1 MINDR
6 TIHCPCCGAPITGNE
21 CQYCGCVIY
30 DFADI
35 DLTGKPSYIR
45 INTDYGI
52 FCGKVVSTSESSINL
67 YNDTVDAVD
76 SIGNIMCRLNRNISC
91 QISLKLDCVVDGGN
105 LFTVVPKDR
114 PYKTALDDWGK

>member
-45 INTDYGI
+45 INTDYGF
-52 FCGKVVSTSESSINL
+52 FCAKVIATSEYRINIDRDEIDFTDVN
-67 YNDTVDAVD
+67 YNVVFKFCK
-76 SIGNIMCRLNRNISC
+76 SISC
-91 QISLKLDCVVDGGN
+91 KISLELDCVVDGGN

-114 PYKTALDDWGK
+114 PYKTALDDWGI

>member
-45 INTDYGI
+45 IKTDFGI
-52 FCGKVVSTSESSINL
+52 FTGKVLSTNKSQIEL
-67 YNDTVDAVD
+67 YED
-76 SIGNIMCRLNRNISC
+76 S
-91 QISLKLDCVVDGGN
+91 LDCVDMAGN
-105 LFTVVPKDR
+105 VVSEIVKQKTCRITLSLDCIADSGTLFTVVPAER
-114 PYKTALDDWGK
+114 PYKKPLDDWC